1 MTKGLVRLT
10 HASRPIVG
18 HGHSS
23 SSSRYSSSSS
33 SMSMVKRVENRIINN
48 TNDTAR
54 RLIVGPRQAGSGEP
68 FSSSS
73 SSSSSPE
80 GEKDEEDDDEIFN
93 PNNQV

>member
-1 MTKGLVRLT
+1 MIKGLVRLT

-23 SSSRYSSSSS
+23 SSSSSP
-33 SMSMVKRVENRIINN
+33 MPMVKRVENRIIN

-73 SSSSSPE
+73 SSSSPE
-80 GEKDEEDDDEIFN
+80 GEKDEEDDDDEIFN